1 MSAKDVFHDAVRHA
15 LEKEQWVIT
24 DDPLFLRFGGVDM
37 YIDLAAE
44 QLISA
49 EKNGEKIAVEI
60 KSFTKPSAI
69 SEFHTAVGQYF
80 NYRHALR
87 AQEPDRKL
95 YLAVPSQTYDQFF
108 RLRFVEEIIQEQ
120 KILLV
125 IYNIKTGG
133 IQWIN

>member
-1 MSAKDVFHDAVRHA
+1 MAKDLFHDVVKTA
-15 LEKEQWVIT
+15 LIVEGWQVT
-24 DDPLFLRFGGVDM
+24 HDPFPVDYGDVQM
-37 YIDLAAE
+37 QIDLGAERLLAA
-44 QLISA
+44 QR
-49 EKNGEKIAVEI
+49 NTEKIAVEA

>member
-1 MSAKDVFHDAVRHA
+1 MAKDLFHDVVKTA
-15 LEKEQWVIT
+15 LIVEGWQVT
-24 DDPLFLRFGGVDM
+24 HDPFPVDYGDVQM
-37 YIDLAAE
+37 QIDLGAERLLAA
-44 QLISA
+44 QR
-49 EKNGEKIAVEI
+49 NTEKIAVEI

-80 NYRHALR
+80 NYRHAIR

>member
-1 MSAKDVFHDAVRHA
+1 M
-15 LEKEQWVIT
+15 Q
-24 DDPLFLRFGGVDM
+24 M
-37 YIDLAAE
+37 QIDLGAERLIAA
-44 QLISA
+44 QRNS
-49 EKNGEKIAVEI
+49 EKIAVEV

-87 AQEPDRKL
+87 VQDSDRLL
-95 YLAVPSQTYDQFF
+95 YLTIPSQTYEQFF
-108 RLRFVEEIIQEQ
+108 RLKFTTEIIQEQ